1 MIKEEQRKALKPIE
15 IRIGTIWWRMWRGH
29 TERPS
34 AVRARLL
41 SRWSLLLPNL
51 GSSESA
57 HVGPARLGAIMIS
70 FLSAELREQVVC
82 FLAAFIT
89 GLSDAT
95 LWLQYLAIWRK
106 LTALSLINQRSR
118 GMDDCEGCK
127 RSHNFLGRARRR
139 GTGVQCAE
147 RGLRKHSVEP
157 PLLSFLLVN
166 PF

>member
-1 MIKEEQRKALKPIE
+1 MT
-15 IRIGTIWWRMWRGH
+15 IGTIWWRMWRGQ

-34 AVRARLL
+34 AVRASLL
-41 SRWSLLLPNL
+41 SRWSVLLPNL
-51 GSSESA
+51 GSSEST
-57 HVGPARLGAIMIS
+57 HVGTARLDAIMTS
-70 FLSAELREQVVC
+70 FPSADPRGQVVC

-106 LTALSLINQRSR
+106 LTALSLINQHSR

-127 RSHNFLGRARRR
+127 RSRNFLSRARQR

-147 RGLRKHSVEP
+147 RRQWKHSVEP
-157 PLLSFLLVN
+157 PVLSFLPVN